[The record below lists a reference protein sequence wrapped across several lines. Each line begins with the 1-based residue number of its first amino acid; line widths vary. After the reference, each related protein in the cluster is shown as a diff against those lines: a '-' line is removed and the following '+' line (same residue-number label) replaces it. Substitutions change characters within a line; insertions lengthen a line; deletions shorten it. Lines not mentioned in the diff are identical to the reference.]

1 MRFREKAEKHIFFF
15 GREIVREQLCTRK
28 EMRRGRKSENKKQ
41 PQVAKKRKRKRK
53 KRGSNYEK
61 VRLERKVLTGKILIF
76 HKPYLQ

>member
-1 MRFREKAEKHIFFF
+1 
-15 GREIVREQLCTRK
+15 
-28 EMRRGRKSENKKQ
+28 MRRGRKSENKKQ
-41 PQVAKKRKRKRK
+41 LQVAKKKKEKKKKKKK